1 MQLNDKMVD
10 KIAQLARLE
19 IEVGEREKLLVDMNR
34 ILGFVEKLQEVDTE
48 GVEPLIYMNGD
59 SNIFRNDEVKEQLP
73 SEKALMNAP
82 EHTDAYFKV
91 PKVIKKGL

>member
-19 IEVGEREKLLVDMNR
+19 IDAGEREKLLVDMNR

-48 GVEPLIYMNGD
+48 GVEPLIYMNSD
-59 SNIFRNDEVKEQLP
+59 SNIFRADEVKEQLP
-73 SEKALMNAP
+73 PETALMNAP
-82 EHTDAYFKV
+82 GHTDAYFKV